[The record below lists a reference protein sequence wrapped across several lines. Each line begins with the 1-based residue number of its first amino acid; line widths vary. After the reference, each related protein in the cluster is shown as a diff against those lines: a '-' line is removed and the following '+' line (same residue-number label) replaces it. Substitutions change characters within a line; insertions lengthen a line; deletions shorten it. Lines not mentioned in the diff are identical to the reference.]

1 TPFYMAPEQVLG
13 EASVDRRADVFAAGV
28 VLSECLTG
36 TRPTE
41 ASTRAQVFR
50 RILDGKLESLAVKAP
65 SVPAELAELDP
76 VIELLGRYADR
87 ATSIDVPI
95 RVRRPRRF
103 WVASGTAGGAALV
116 AALLV

>member
-41 ASTRAQVFR
+41 AATRAQVFR
-50 RILDGKLESLAVKAP
+50 RILDGKLESLAKVAP
-65 SVPAELAELDP
+65 AVPAELAALVDRMLARDPEQRPAELDP

-87 ATSIDVPI
+87 ATSID
-95 RVRRPRRF
+95 
-103 WVASGTAGGAALV
+103 
-116 AALLV
+116 